1 MASYK
6 VQGPLADE
14 TLLTTV
20 LGSDAY
26 QLANLLDPEGWPQAD
41 LTLITAEAQARL
53 DYYLA
58 AHGLDLSTEFAQL
71 LPDNQILAGRTF
83 SADVWTPRWR
93 NIWRAAAEEIM
104 LHRTSRSPETLT
116 TWLNNIW
123 SRADSRLRAQA
134 ARRVCPSGLD
144 RDDLTVQHKSYGY
157 YQYFTVVDYIY
168 DHAHFDGTRSE
179 ALTRGVFM
187 ASDAVTVLPYDPVR
201 DRVLVIEQ
209 LRAAPLARGDRGLWL
224 MEPVAGRIEP
234 ADDPE
239 DTAIREAWEEAH
251 VQVTG
256 LHKIGEYYP
265 STGAFSEY
273 LYSFIGL
280 ADLPDDAGKLAGLD
294 IEGEDI
300 RGHVMSRTG
309 LMAAITRGDIPV
321 GPLMISAYWLDA
333 NHHRLGAGG

>member
-6 VQGPLADE
+6 VRGPLADE
-14 TLLTTV
+14 VLLTTV
-20 LGSDAY
+20 LGEGAY
-26 QLANLLDPEGWPQAD
+26 HLANLRDPEGWPQAD
-41 LTLITAEAQARL
+41 LTVTTAEAQARL
-53 DYYLA
+53 GYYMA
-58 AHGLDLSTEFAQL
+58 AHGLDLPPEFSQVFN
-71 LPDNQILAGRTF
+71 DYQTLAGRTF
-83 SADVWTPRWR
+83 SSEVWTARWR
-93 NIWRAAAEEIM
+93 DIWRAAAEEIM
-104 LHRTSRSPETLT
+104 LHRTSRPPETLT
-116 TWLNNIW
+116 PWLNNIW

-134 ARRVCPSGLD
+134 AQRVCPSGLD

-157 YQYFTVVDYIY
+157 FQYFAVADYVY
-168 DHAHFDGTRSE
+168 DHAHFDGSRSE
-179 ALTRGVFM
+179 ALLRGVFL

-234 ADDPE
+234 ADNPE

-251 VQVTG
+251 VRVTG

-265 STGAFSEY
+265 TTGAFSEY
-273 LYSFIGL
+273 IYAFVGL

-300 RGHVMSRTG
+300 RGHVMSRAE
-309 LMAAITRGDIPV
+309 LMAAVTRGDIPV
-321 GPLMISAYWLDA
+321 GPLVISAYWLDA